1 MSSLSSDTLNLLSYL
16 AGALFFYYAG
26 VAIFRAVRN
35 WAQEAREDKL
45 APVKLNGSQ
54 SMLRYL
60 NPARWGGSQRSVLGQ
75 ALVREA
81 YPILRRAWGKYLLRY
96 PIPGGALRFL
106 RSPFSQKVHYDLIW
120 YQYEVN
126 GKTIWGK
133 FQFPF
138 GFETLEEATTVARN
152 LAGKTIPIQ
161 YDPETPEDSTPVL
174 PPILQMLNL

>member
-45 APVKLNGSQ
+45 APVKLSASQ
-54 SMLRYL
+54 SMLRSL
-60 NPARWGGSQRSVLGQ
+60 DPSRWGGSQRSVLGQ

-81 YPILRRAWGKYLLRY
+81 YPILRRARGKYLLRY
-96 PIPGGALRFL
+96 PIPGGAFGFP
-106 RSPFSQKVHYDLIW
+106 SNPFGQKVHYDLIW
-120 YQYEVN
+120 YQYEVK

-138 GFETLEEATTVARN
+138 GFGSLEEATTVARN

-161 YDPETPEDSTPVL
+161 YDPETPEDSKPVL
-174 PPILQMLNL
+174 PPILKMLNL